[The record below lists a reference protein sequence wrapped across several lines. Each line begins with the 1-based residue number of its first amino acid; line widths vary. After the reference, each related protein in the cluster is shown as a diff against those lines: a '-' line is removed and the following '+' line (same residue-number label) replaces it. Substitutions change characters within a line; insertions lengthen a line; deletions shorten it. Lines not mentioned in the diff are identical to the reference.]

1 MDHADKTSATKI
13 NPTLQDALFLTA
25 VFNSCINP
33 LVYGGFY
40 IKSLRKSQHASGQ
53 QYSQHSTVAVR
64 STVQTQRTYTG
75 NDNIDKQQQTP
86 RYKREGSY
94 KDKIGIFSSSENDS
108 KKREKVVNC
117 KEFQV
122 VVTDYS

>member
-1 MDHADKTSATKI
+1 
-13 NPTLQDALFLTA
+13 

-40 IKSLRKSQHASGQ
+40 IKSLRKSQPANGQ
-53 QYSQHSTVAVR
+53 QYSQYSTVAGR
-64 STVQTQRTYTG
+64 CTTHGTYTG
-75 NDNIDKQQQTP
+75 NENIDKQQQTP
-86 RYKREGSY
+86 RYKRDGSY
-94 KDKIGIFSSSENDS
+94 KDNTEILSSNASGS
-108 KKREKVVNC
+108 KNREKVVNS